1 MNINFKIKILT
12 LYSIIFCY
20 PLVTDHFWD
29 SGGGEF
35 YENLENYFFKNFFQS
50 PRIIVHT
57 IFLVALPQRDGSICV
72 ICP

>member
-1 MNINFKIKILT
+1 MYAPDPLQISP

-20 PLVTDHFWD
+20 QLVTDHFWD
-29 SGGGEF
+29 RGGRDCEK
-35 YENLENYFFKNFFQS
+35 YENYLLNNYFQT
-50 PRIIVHT
+50 PPIIVHT